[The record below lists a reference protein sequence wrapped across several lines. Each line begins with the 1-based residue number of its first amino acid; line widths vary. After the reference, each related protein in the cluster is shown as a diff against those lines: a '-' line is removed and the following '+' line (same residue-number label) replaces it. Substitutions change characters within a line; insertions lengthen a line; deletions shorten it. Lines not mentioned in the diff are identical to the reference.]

1 MIVKKAS
8 RVRGVRRT
16 ERNRTCFVAT
26 TTLGHSRVERGWVCG
41 GCQEGGLLI
50 KVYTV
55 KYLLKLI
62 TPTKAAGPSA
72 VRGRAT
78 VDGGS
83 VGRGGGEE
91 RESVCEREISG
102 VRAITRRLFL
112 RGARTHLM
120 IFNRLV
126 RQDVHVPV
134 FNSDRSIAVWEVG
147 WWMEE
152 GTVSKGGRER
162 EKERER
168 ERGERSELR
177 HPSLSP

>member
-1 MIVKKAS
+1 MACVGRNGTERASLPRRRWGTPAS
-8 RVRGVRRT
+8 RG
-16 ERNRTCFVAT
+16 
-26 TTLGHSRVERGWVCG
+26 G
-41 GCQEGGLLI
+41 GCVGGGWS
-50 KVYTV
+50 
-55 KYLLKLI
+55 LKRYCKI
-62 TPTKAAGPSA
+62 PSQTNNNTKAAGPSA

-102 VRAITRRLFL
+102 VRAIMRRLFL

-126 RQDVHVPV
+126 RQNVHVPV

-162 EKERER
+162 ERERER
-168 ERGERSELR
+168 EKKGREERTETSVALT
-177 HPSLSP
+177 LA